1 MTSSSEMSG
10 PDCSRAM
17 FLNAVLEFGGERS
30 VGSEKLL
37 YLQNQTFFL
46 SRMIFPWSSDGV
58 PNAQATEC
66 GSSATTMPFRRVGA
80 KLFLNSESA
89 LVIRNFALRASTE
102 ISTKLQ
108 RNFNETSGSK
118 TKLHVRSPKD
128 A

>member
-37 YLQNQTFFL
+37 YLQNQTLFL
-46 SRMIFPWSSDGV
+46 NRMIFPWSSDGV

-66 GSSATTMPFRRVGA
+66 GSSVTTMPCRRVGA

-89 LVIRNFALRASTE
+89 LSELLFIND
-102 ISTKLQ
+102 
-108 RNFNETSGSK
+108 G
-118 TKLHVRSPKD
+118 
-128 A
+128 